1 MEMSILREV
10 IKIFRNDPTIN
21 AKKISR
27 NLSLLRKLIIKEM
40 EWKFPFI
47 FFLSSLMASPS
58 TETGGGRWSRLWS
71 VTARQRED
79 TPASEMSTRYSHV
92 RSDV

>member
-1 MEMSILREV
+1 MNHKCKENFQKFV
-10 IKIFRNDPTIN
+10 IVTVKAGWWGWSKVRIGNFH
-21 AKKISR
+21 SFF
-27 NLSLLRKLIIKEM
+27 SL
-40 EWKFPFI
+40 
-47 FFLSSLMASPS
+47 FFDGFPS
-58 TETGGGRWSRLWS
+58 TGTGGGRWSRLWS

>member
-1 MEMSILREV
+1 MQ
-10 IKIFRNDPTIN
+10 
-21 AKKISR
+21 
-27 NLSLLRKLIIKEM
+27 RKFPEICHYYYKSGVVGM
-40 EWKFPFI
+40 DQGTEWKFPFI
-47 FFLSSLMASPS
+47 FLLSSLMASPS
-58 TETGGGRWSRLWS
+58 TETGDGRWSRLWS